1 MYIYERIF
9 SKTTATERRN
19 NMTEDSELLDMFVRR
34 SENVLSLTAE
44 KYSRYCHSIA
54 FGILGSHEDSEECV
68 NDTLMNA
75 WNSIPPHMPQKLSC
89 FLGKITRNLALN
101 IYDKKHTAKRGGGQT
116 ACALDE
122 LAECADMN
130 SEIETEE
137 ERKQIRE
144 VINKFL
150 REQSDV
156 RRNIFI
162 QRYWYLMSI
171 KEVAFQQEMKG
182 SQVKSVLYQMRAEL
196 KKRLEKEGLF

>member
-1 MYIYERIF
+1 M
-9 SKTTATERRN
+9 A
-19 NMTEDSELLDMFVRR
+19 EDSELLELFVKR
-34 SENVLSLTAE
+34 SENVLSMTAE
-44 KYSRYCHSIA
+44 KYGKYCHSIA
-54 FGILGSHEDSEECV
+54 YGILGDHDDSEECV

-101 IYDKKHTAKRGGGQT
+101 IYDKKHAARRGSGQT
-116 ACALDE
+116 AAALDE

-130 SEIETEE
+130 STIETEE
-137 ERKQIRE
+137 EKTQIRE
-144 VINKFL
+144 VINNFL

-162 QRYWYLMSI
+162 QRYWYMLSI
-171 KEVAFQQEMKG
+171 KEVAFQQEMKS
-182 SQVKSVLYQMRAEL
+182 SQVKSVLYQMRVEL